1 MFKKRE
7 DFAETVDSLIGENI
21 KVIGRIEGLGNLRID
36 GIIEGDIDYK
46 GDITIGE
53 TGSVKGNIKADNIL
67 LAGSINGNLNVKSKL
82 EVLEAGIL
90 VGDIEVATIVLHEN
104 GKFDGNCKMTTSNLS
119 EIKDKIDSK
128 AKA

>member
-7 DFAETVDSLIGENI
+7 DFTETVDSLIGENI
-21 KVIGRIEGLGNLRID
+21 KIIGKIEGIGNLRID

-67 LAGSINGNLNVKSKL
+67 LAGSIKGNIDAKSKVEIL
-82 EVLEAGIL
+82 DSGIL
-90 VGDIEVATIVLHEN
+90 TGDIVVATMILHEN
-104 GKFDGNCKMTTSNLS
+104 GKFDGNCKMTSPKAT
-119 EIKDKIDSK
+119 EIKDTTEKK